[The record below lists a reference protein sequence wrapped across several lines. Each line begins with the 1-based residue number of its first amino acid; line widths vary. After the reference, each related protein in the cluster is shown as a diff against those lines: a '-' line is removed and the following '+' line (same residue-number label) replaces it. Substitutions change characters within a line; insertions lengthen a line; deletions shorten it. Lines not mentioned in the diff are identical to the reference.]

1 MTTTVASRDFRS
13 VPHRDAAA
21 TWAAIVD
28 LLTAGGKDAE
38 KRTELLSVSGVAS
51 SAIADQGPR
60 DSPIVVTCDGPR
72 TRIYCSYDDDAMDDS
87 SSNEATLGFDAL
99 NGNWQV
105 SLPVAEEDL
114 AWVQAALKK
123 HSNRIVARD
132 KDTGI
137 EVEQKSQAAASGA
150 LVLDVEG
157 FMKS

>member
-1 MTTTVASRDFRS
+1 MTTTVARRDFRS

-28 LLTAGGKDAE
+28 LLTAGGNDAA
-38 KRTELLSVSGVAS
+38 KRKELTSVSGVAC

-72 TRIYCSYDDDAMDDS
+72 TRIYCYYDDDAMDDS
-87 SSNEATLGFDAL
+87 SSNESKLGFDAL
-99 NGNWQV
+99 KGDWQV

-114 AWVQAALKK
+114 AWVQSALKK
-123 HSNRIVARD
+123 HSNRIVARN

-137 EVEQKSQAAASGA
+137 EVDQKTQAAGSV

>member
-1 MTTTVASRDFRS
+1 MTTTVARRDLRS

-28 LLTAGGKDAE
+28 LLTAGGSDAA
-38 KRTELLSVSGVAS
+38 KRKELMSVSGVAS

-72 TRIYCSYDDDAMDDS
+72 TRIYCYYDDDAMDDS
-87 SSNEATLGFDAL
+87 SGNEGKLGFDAL
-99 NGNWQV
+99 KGDWQV

-114 AWVQAALKK
+114 AWVQSALKA
-123 HSNRIVARD
+123 HSSRIVARD
-132 KDTGI
+132 KDTDI
-137 EVEQKSQAAASGA
+137 EVEQKAQAAVGA
-150 LVLDVEG
+150 LVLDIEG